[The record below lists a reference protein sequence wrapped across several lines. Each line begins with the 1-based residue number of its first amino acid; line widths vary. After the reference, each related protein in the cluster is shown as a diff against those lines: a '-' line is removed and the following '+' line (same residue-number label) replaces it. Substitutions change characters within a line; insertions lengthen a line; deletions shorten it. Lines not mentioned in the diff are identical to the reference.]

1 MVDLFR
7 TMASKEH
14 QYDLPFNYIGNLI
27 STNFKYATHGNSL
40 QTLGLKNGY
49 QHIWKEA
56 SANIKS
62 PLTQFTFLNNQ
73 TFYTISGFVKDS
85 AQLFFT
91 RTGANDPNF
100 NLRRESSYITRT
112 RAKNMLALNVLE
124 IHGNF
129 NATSEFTTNAYSG
142 VSSVL
147 PVMDTDEY
155 SAAEVVIDDKHLIVI
170 QSNKIF
176 DNTKTHQLA
185 INGKTYNWA
194 GPFVVYLDNKKL

>member
-1 MVDLFR
+1 MVDFFR
-7 TMASKEH
+7 TISDKVH
-14 QYDLPFNYIGNLI
+14 QYDLPFNYMGNLI
-27 STNFKYATHGNSL
+27 STNYKYTTHGNSL

-56 SANIKS
+56 SANVKS

-100 NLRRESSYITRT
+100 NLRRESSYISRT

-129 NATSEFTTNAYSG
+129 NATSEFTTNAYSR
-142 VSSVL
+142 VTSIV
-147 PVMDTDEY
+147 PVVDTDDY
-155 SAAEVVIDDKHLIVI
+155 SGAEVVIDGKHLMVL

-176 DNTKTHQLA
+176 DNKKTHQLT
-185 INGKTYNWA
+185 INGKVYNWE
-194 GPFVVYLDNKKL
+194 GPFVVYLENNKL